1 MLGVLVIYIVVYL
14 TRQLRATFCLSALP
28 ESAKSGARGMPE
40 GARGMPEGAKLTKLT
55 GETTRKNAKS
65 HV

>member
-1 MLGVLVIYIVVYL
+1 VLGVLVIYIVVVYL

-40 GARGMPEGAKLTKLT
+40 GAKLTKLT